1 MTQNTSMTE
10 PTYQQ
15 MFLADPFAQAATK
28 IGISYG
34 KPAAW
39 IHQTARDLVQADDER
54 IRVKG
59 KPMSSDHLL
68 QAAAKMAKEAK

>member
-15 MFLADPFAQAATK
+15 MFLADPFAQAATQ

-39 IHQTARDLVQADDER
+39 IHQAARELVRADDER
-54 IRVKG
+54 VQLKG
-59 KPMSSDHLL
+59 KPMSPDHLL
-68 QAAAKMAKEAK
+68 QAAAKLAKEDK